1 MTKSMIITGGS
12 GAIGSMTAYWAV
24 RQGWQVVLA
33 YHTNETAAK
42 NLQEDLTAMGGRVH
56 LFQGDL
62 CIEQTR
68 KELIDFALEEC
79 GSIDLLVNNFGAA
92 HYQEFQEESA
102 DSIEQVL
109 QTNLLSHMALTRLLL
124 PHLLQKKSG
133 AIINIS
139 SVWGQTGG
147 ACEVSYSAA
156 KAGLIGFTKALAKE
170 LAPSGITVNC
180 VSPGIVES
188 KMLKDL
194 DREELKKMV
203 PTGKLCSGLDIAKAI
218 LFLAE
223 QEQITGQV
231 LAPNGGL
238 YI

>member
-1 MTKSMIITGGS
+1 MVITGGS
-12 GAIGSMTAYWAV
+12 GAIGSMTAYLGV
-24 RQGWQVVLA
+24 RKGYQVVLA
-33 YHTNETAAK
+33 YHQNQKAAQ
-42 NLQEDLTAMGGRVH
+42 NLKEDLEQMGGKLLLV
-56 LFQGDL
+56 QGDL
-62 CIEQTR
+62 T
-68 KELIDFALEEC
+68 KEEDRARLIKVAETF
-79 GSIDLLVNNFGAA
+79 GGIDVLVNNFGVARYSLFA
-92 HYQEFQEESA
+92 EETA
-102 DSIEQVL
+102 KTIAQVL
-109 QTNLLSHMALTRLLL
+109 ETNLLSHMALTRLAL
-124 PHLLQKKSG
+124 PAMLAKKSG

-147 ACEVSYSAA
+147 SCEVAYSAA

-180 VSPGIVES
+180 VAPGCVES
-188 KMLKDL
+188 KMLGEL
-194 DREELKKMV
+194 DREALKEMI
-203 PTGKLCSGLDIAKAI
+203 PTGKFTTGLDVAQSI

>member
-1 MTKSMIITGGS
+1 M
-12 GAIGSMTAYWAV
+12 
-24 RQGWQVVLA
+24 
-33 YHTNETAAK
+33 
-42 NLQEDLTAMGGRVH
+42 
-56 LFQGDL
+56 
-62 CIEQTR
+62 
-68 KELIDFALEEC
+68 
-79 GSIDLLVNNFGAA
+79 
-92 HYQEFQEESA
+92 
-102 DSIEQVL
+102 
-109 QTNLLSHMALTRLLL
+109 
-124 PHLLQKKSG
+124 
-133 AIINIS
+133 
-139 SVWGQTGG
+139 
-147 ACEVSYSAA
+147 
-156 KAGLIGFTKALAKE
+156 IGFTKALAKE

-231 LAPNGGL
+231 LSPNGGL

>member
-1 MTKSMIITGGS
+1 MSKSMIITGGS

-33 YHTNETAAK
+33 YHQNREAAQ
-42 NLQEDLTAMGGRVH
+42 NLLEDLSALGGKVH

-62 CIEQTR
+62 CQEQHR
-68 KELIDFALEEC
+68 HALIRFALEQC

-92 HYQEFQEESA
+92 HYREFLAEDTASIQE
-102 DSIEQVL
+102 VL
-109 QTNLLSHMALTRLLL
+109 HTNLLSHMALTQALL
-124 PHLLQKKSG
+124 PHLLSKKSG

-180 VSPGIVES
+180 VAPGVVES
-188 KMLKDL
+188 KMLQNL
-194 DREELKKMV
+194 SREELKERI
-203 PTGKLCSGLDIAKAI
+203 PTGALCSGLDVAKCI

-231 LAPNGGL
+231 LAPNGGM
-238 YI
+238 YM

>member
-1 MTKSMIITGGS
+1 MKKMLITGGS
-12 GAIGSMTAYWAV
+12 GAIGSMTAYWGV
-24 RQGWQVVLA
+24 RQGWDVLLA
-33 YHTNETAAK
+33 YRSNTQAAE
-42 NLQEDLTAMGGRVH
+42 NLKEDLEAMGGRVT

-62 CIEQTR
+62 TQGEDR
-68 KELIDFALEEC
+68 KRLAEEC
-79 GSIDLLVNNFGAA
+79 GRIDLLVNNFGAA
-92 HYQEFQEESA
+92 HYSPFPDETDESIA
-102 DSIEQVL
+102 AVL
-109 QTNLLSHMALTRLLL
+109 NTNLYAHMALTRLIV
-124 PHLLQKKSG
+124 PQMVQHKKG

-147 ACEVSYSAA
+147 SCEVVYSAA

-180 VSPGIVES
+180 VAPGCVES
-188 KMLKDL
+188 KMLDGL
-194 DREELKKMV
+194 DKEALKEMI
-203 PTGKLCSGLDIAKAI
+203 PTGALCSGLDVAKCI

-231 LAPNGGL
+231 LSPNGGM

>member
-1 MTKSMIITGGS
+1 MKSVIITGGS

-33 YHTNETAAK
+33 YHKNETAAK
-42 NLQEDLTAMGGRVH
+42 NLKEDLAAMGGKVH

-62 CIEQTR
+62 CIEQAR
-68 KELIDFALEEC
+68 QGLIDFALEKC
-79 GSIDLLVNNFGAA
+79 GSIDLLVNNFGTA
-92 HYQEFQEESA
+92 HYKEFGAETVE
-102 DSIEQVL
+102 SIEQVL

-188 KMLKDL
+188 KMLQNL
-194 DREELKKMV
+194 DREELKKSI
-203 PTGKLCSGLDIAKAI
+203 PTGSLCSGLDIAKAI

>member
-1 MTKSMIITGGS
+1 MKTMIVTGGS

-42 NLQEDLTAMGGRVH
+42 NLQEDLAAMGGKVH

-68 KELIDFALEEC
+68 QALIDFALKEC

-109 QTNLLSHMALTRLLL
+109 QVNLLSHMALTRLLL

-180 VSPGIVES
+180 VAPGIVES

-194 DREELKKMV
+194 DREELKRSI
-203 PTGKLCSGLDIAKAI
+203 PTGSLCSGLDIAKAI

>member
-1 MTKSMIITGGS
+1 MIITGGS

-24 RQGWQVVLA
+24 RQGWQVVLC
-33 YHTNETAAK
+33 YHK
-42 NLQEDLTAMGGRVH
+42 NKDSAQNLLEDLTALGGKAH

-62 CIEQTR
+62 CQ
-68 KELIDFALEEC
+68 KEDRQNLIDFAVDTC
-79 GSIDLLVNNFGAA
+79 GAIDLLVNNFGAA
-92 HYQEFQEESA
+92 HYQEFQRETAETI
-102 DSIEQVL
+102 DQVL
-109 QTNLLSHMALTRLLL
+109 QTNLLSHMDLTRRLL
-124 PHLLQKKSG
+124 PHLLSKKSG

-170 LAPSGITVNC
+170 LAPAGITVNC
-180 VSPGIVES
+180 VAPGIVES
-188 KMLKDL
+188 QMLQNL

-203 PTGKLCSGLDIAKAI
+203 PTGSLCSGLDIAKAI

>member
-1 MTKSMIITGGS
+1 MKTMIITGGS
-12 GAIGSMTAYWAV
+12 GAIGSMTGYWAV
-24 RQGWQVVLA
+24 RLGWQVVLA
-33 YHTNETAAK
+33 YHKNETAAK
-42 NLQEDLTAMGGRVH
+42 NLKEDLTTLGGKVH

-62 CIEQTR
+62 CTEQDR
-68 KELIDFALEEC
+68 QGLIDFALEKC

-92 HYQEFQEESA
+92 HYQEFIQETAE
-102 DSIEQVL
+102 SIEQVL

-124 PHLLQKKSG
+124 PHMLQRKCG
-133 AIINIS
+133 AIVNIS

-188 KMLKDL
+188 QMLQDL
-194 DREELKKMV
+194 DRDELKKLI

-231 LAPNGGL
+231 LAPNGGM